1 MLIMGFFSL
10 PPLFFASR
18 RQANTPILGPII
30 PNMGNVKADLRFL
43 IFPILG
49 TIIPNMGNYKS
60 VSISDVLFSGGQQRV
75 LGLLFG
81 QPDRSFYTNE
91 IQKLGMTGR
100 GALERE
106 LKRLTASGLI
116 TMTVIGRQKHYQANR
131 NSPIY
136 QELRGI
142 TLKTFGLSDVLRLA
156 LSKYADAIRFAFVY
170 GSVAKG
176 TDTAT
181 SDIDVM
187 VVAEGLSYSDLFE
200 LLTKVE
206 ETLGRKVNPTLYSP
220 EDFLKK
226 IEGDN
231 HFVTRV
237 LNQPRIALLGNED
250 DIRSGKSAKPAE
262 DRQTQS

>member
-1 MLIMGFFSL
+1 
-10 PPLFFASR
+10 
-18 RQANTPILGPII
+18 
-30 PNMGNVKADLRFL
+30 MGNEK
-43 IFPILG
+43 P
-49 TIIPNMGNYKS
+49 S
-60 VSISDVLFSGGQQRV
+60 SISDVLFSGVQQRV

-81 QPDRSFYTNE
+81 QPDRSFYANE
-91 IQKLGMTGR
+91 IERLGMTGR

-131 NSPIY
+131 NSPIF

-142 TLKTFGLSDVLRLA
+142 TLKTFGLSDVLRAA
-156 LSKYADAIRFAFVY
+156 LSKYADAIRYAFIY

-187 VVAEGLSYSDLFE
+187 VIAEGLSYSELFE
-200 LLTKVE
+200 ALSKAE
-206 ETLGRKVNPTLYSP
+206 ETLGRKLSPTLYSP

-226 IEGDN
+226 MHSDN
-231 HFVTRV
+231 YFVTRV
-237 LNQPRIALLGNED
+237 LDQPRIDLLGNED
-250 DIRSGKSAKPAE
+250 VIRTGTTPEPAE
-262 DRQTQS
+262 NRQAQG

>member
-1 MLIMGFFSL
+1 MF
-10 PPLFFASR
+10 PK
-18 RQANTPILGPII
+18 LGPII
-30 PNMGNVKADLRFL
+30 LNMGNDK
-43 IFPILG
+43 P
-49 TIIPNMGNYKS
+49 
-60 VSISDVLFSGGQQRV
+60 VSISDVLFSGVQQRV

-81 QPDRSFYTNE
+81 QPDRSFYANE
-91 IQKLGMTGR
+91 IEKLGMTGR

-106 LKRLTASGLI
+106 LKRMTATGLI

-136 QELRGI
+136 HELRGI

-156 LSKYADAIRFAFVY
+156 LSKYADAIRFAFIY

-176 TDTAT
+176 VDTAT

-200 LLTKVE
+200 ALTKAE

-220 EDFLKK
+220 RDFLKK

-237 LNQPRIALLGNED
+237 LNQPRIALLGIED
-250 DIRSGKSAKPAE
+250 DIRSGKSATPAE
-262 DRQTQS
+262 DRQAQG

>member
-1 MLIMGFFSL
+1 
-10 PPLFFASR
+10 
-18 RQANTPILGPII
+18 
-30 PNMGNVKADLRFL
+30 MGNDK
-43 IFPILG
+43 P
-49 TIIPNMGNYKS
+49 

-81 QPDRSFYTNE
+81 QPDRSFYANE
-91 IQKLGMTGR
+91 IEKLRMTGR

-106 LKRLTASGLI
+106 LKRMTASGLI

-131 NSPIY
+131 NSPIF

-156 LSKYADAIRFAFVY
+156 LSKYADAIRFAFIY

-176 TDTAT
+176 ADTAT

-187 VVAEGLSYSDLFE
+187 VVGEGLSYSHLFE
-200 LLTKVE
+200 ALTKAE
-206 ETLGRKVNPTLYSP
+206 ETLGRKVNPTLYSA
-220 EDFLKK
+220 EDFVKK
-226 IEGDN
+226 RRGDN

-237 LNQPRIALLGNED
+237 LNQPRIVLLGNED
-250 DIRSGKSAKPAE
+250 VINSGKPSEPTE
-262 DRQTQS
+262 NRQAQV